1 MTARRAALAATLA
14 ALLAAAAPP
23 AGAQNLSPT
32 DVVDAFH
39 EALQAGDRRRV
50 LEQLTADV
58 LVFEQGRLDR
68 SRTDYAREHL
78 GEDIGFAATTKH
90 AVVRRSAR
98 IQGAVAWIMSVNRTR
113 GKVRD
118 RDIDLVTDETMV
130 LVRVGNKWRIAHIH
144 WSFDDRGIH

>member
-1 MTARRAALAATLA
+1 MTTRHSALAAAMA
-14 ALLAAAAPP
+14 ALLAVGAPP
-23 AGAQNLSPT
+23 AAAQNPSPT

-78 GEDIGFAATTKH
+78 AEDIGFAATTKH
-90 AVVRRSAR
+90 SVVRRSAK
-98 IQGAVAWIMSVNRTR
+98 IQGAVAWVMSVNRTR

-118 RDIDLVTDETMV
+118 RDLDLVTDETMV
-130 LVRVGNKWRIAHIH
+130 LVRVGSKWRIAHIH